1 MSPTKQEI
9 LTAST
14 SKCEFRSPIVPRR
27 SAGYQPRQ
35 RAFIPIS
42 TRTKNPPVPKL
53 NSFAPIID
61 EVLKAD
67 EKAPRK
73 QRHNV
78 GKHRRRER

>member
-1 MSPTKQEI
+1 
-9 LTAST
+9 
-14 SKCEFRSPIVPRR
+14 
-27 SAGYQPRQ
+27 
-35 RAFIPIS
+35 
-42 TRTKNPPVPKL
+42 VPKL